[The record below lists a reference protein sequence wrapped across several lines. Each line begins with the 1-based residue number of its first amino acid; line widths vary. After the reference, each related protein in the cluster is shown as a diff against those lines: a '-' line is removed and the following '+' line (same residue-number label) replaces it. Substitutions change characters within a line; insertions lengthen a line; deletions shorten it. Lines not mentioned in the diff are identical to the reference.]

1 MKLGDIKVGQK
12 FWLKDKIYLRIDMD
26 LSTMFISGSKNSNV
40 VCALDLSTYKVMCF
54 SNLWEVEYESDNV
67 PV

>member
-1 MKLGDIKVGQK
+1 MKLGDVKVGQK

-40 VCALDLSTYKVMCF
+40 VCALDLNTYKVMCF